1 MYREAASNPQFVN
14 QIEDFFSIIAK
25 KNSTMRKSILA
36 LFSILL
42 LVCCTEKKSTKNF
55 LLTGNIKGLKSG
67 TLYIQRIQD
76 TILVAIDTIKIDGDS
91 HFTSEF
97 DLQSPEMLYLF
108 LDRGVTNSL
117 DNNIPFFAEKG
128 KMNLETSLDF
138 FTADVKISGSKNQ
151 ELYDE
156 YQKVVSRF
164 VDQDLD
170 LIEKKFK
177 AIKAKKMA
185 EVNKIEE
192 QQKGVL
198 KRKYLY
204 TTNFAVNHADY
215 EVAPYVALAEIYD
228 INLKYMDTIQK
239 SMTPK
244 VSKSM
249 YGKKLNDFIAARIKE
264 EK

>member
-1 MYREAASNPQFVN
+1 MCK
-14 QIEDFFSIIAK
+14 SIIVLL
-25 KNSTMRKSILA
+25 SIVVFA
-36 LFSILL
+36 S
-42 LVCCTEKKSTKNF
+42 CSEKKSTKNF
-55 LLTGNIKGLKSG
+55 VLTGNIKGLKKG
-67 TLYIQRIQD
+67 TLYIQRIND
-76 TILVAIDTIKIDGDS
+76 TVLVAIDTIKINGDS

-108 LDRGVTNSL
+108 LDRGVSNSV
-117 DNNIPFFAEKG
+117 DNNISFFAEKG
-128 KMNLETSLDF
+128 NMDIQTSLDF
-138 FTADVKISGSKNQ
+138 FTADVKITGSKNQ

-156 YQKVVSRF
+156 YKKVVSRF

-170 LIEKKFK
+170 LIEKRINALKD
-177 AIKAKKMA
+177 
-185 EVNKIEE
+185 NKIEE
-192 QQKGVL
+192 AARIEEEQKGIL

-204 TTNFAVNHADY
+204 TTNFAVNHGDY

-244 VSKSM
+244 VAKSL
-249 YGKKLNDFIAARIKE
+249 YGKKLNDFIAARKRD